1 MSTRKVNHF
10 LEFMEFMSAIEAAE
24 KWNVSDVTVSK
35 WCRLGYVPGAIKTRS
50 QWLIPQNLALE
61 DVSRRPTGRP
71 TENKQKTR

>member
-1 MSTRKVNHF
+1 
-10 LEFMEFMSAIEAAE
+10 MEFMSAIEAAE

-71 TENKQKTR
+71 PTENKQKTR